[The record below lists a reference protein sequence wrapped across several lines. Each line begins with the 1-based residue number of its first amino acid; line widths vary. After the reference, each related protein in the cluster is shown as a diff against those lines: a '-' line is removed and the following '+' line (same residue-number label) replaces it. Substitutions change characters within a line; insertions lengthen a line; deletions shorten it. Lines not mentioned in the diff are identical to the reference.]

1 MDRMDLINPIQLPN
15 NTIQHNT
22 TQPTNEPTK
31 QPTNKPTK
39 TNQPNNQQLYN
50 IRYKMFDL
58 IENDSNHWAVFI
70 SIEPLLLRTNQK
82 KKNKQ
87 TGNLILCHPS
97 LACNNWDYS
106 RFLKFG
112 EALYLTSRTCLLD
125 SNGYHNM
132 NWRVNR
138 TLTITYRYNTTT
150 TTTTTTTYNRKKN
163 SFHNIVDDRFWNRI
177 NIIVART
184 LGFAR
189 KQSKHYSQL
198 YQWYFLVSQ
207 KKNKQI
213 NKFNKMCRYRVVG
226 SEN

>member
-82 KKNKQ
+82 KKTNK
-87 TGNLILCHPS
+87 LEI
-97 LACNNWDYS
+97 WYFVI
-106 RFLKFG
+106 R
-112 EALYLTSRTCLLD
+112 LLHAITETIPGFW
-125 SNGYHNM
+125 SSAKHCI
-132 NWRVNR
+132 WRVERVSLIR
-138 TLTITYRYNTTT
+138 TVTTIW
-150 TTTTTTTYNRKKN
+150 
-163 SFHNIVDDRFWNRI
+163 I
-177 NIIVART
+177 
-184 LGFAR
+184 
-189 KQSKHYSQL
+189 
-198 YQWYFLVSQ
+198 
-207 KKNKQI
+207 
-213 NKFNKMCRYRVVG
+213 
-226 SEN
+226 EE